1 MEVDP
6 HLPAHQEVLQ
16 VHQVLAHLQAKVEV
30 SVLVVQLRVQEVTA
44 PLLPHLKQVIQ
55 LPHTVIMEQ

>member
-16 VHQVLAHLQAKVEV
+16 AHQVLAHLRAKVEV
-30 SVLVVQLRVQEVTA
+30 SVLVVLLRVQEVTV
-44 PLLPHLKQVIQ
+44 PLLPHLRQVIQ